1 MDDSDSDA
9 NPKLSPQTNIL
20 YNIKHDWYTLM

>member
-9 NPKLSPQTNIL
+9 NPKLSPQANTPC
-20 YNIKHDWYTLM
+20 NIKHDRYTF

>member
-9 NPKLSPQTNIL
+9 NPKLSPQTNKPC
-20 YNIKHDWYTLM
+20 NMKHDRYTF